1 MLPDLLREFLT
12 ADPFIHFT
20 LHFADG
26 YHLEVRD
33 PAAVQWMGDGP
44 LILLTEHKAYVG
56 SPISTALAIYVDPR
70 TITRIVTTAI
80 PPALVPPDPEP
91 LPPPKDRILFVCTY
105 NTARSQMAEAI
116 LRSLA
121 GDRFEV
127 ASAGLEP
134 GTVHPLAIQVMQ
146 EVGLDISPARTKTI
160 FELYKAGFLVT
171 SIISV
176 CDESREKCPVFPGV
190 RSTLHWSIPDPV
202 RGEAE
207 GLGIEQFRH
216 ARDAIYACVREWLQA

>member
-1 MLPDLLREFLT
+1 MLPELLRQFLT
-12 ADPFIHFT
+12 AEPFMPFT

-26 YHLEVRD
+26 YHVEVRD
-33 PAAVQWMGDGP
+33 PATVQWADQGP
-44 LILLTEHKAYVG
+44 LVLLTQHKAYVG
-56 SPISTALAIYVDPR
+56 SPITTALASYLDPG
-70 TITRIVTTAI
+70 TITRIITTAI
-80 PPALVPPDPEP
+80 PPVLVPREPEP
-91 LPPPKDRILFVCTY
+91 PPTKDRILFVCTH

-121 GDRFEV
+121 GDRFE
-127 ASAGLEP
+127 ATSAGLQP

-146 EVGLDISPARTKTI
+146 EVGLDISQARTKTI
-160 FELYKAGFLVT
+160 FELYRAGILFT

-202 RGEAE
+202 
-207 GLGIEQFRH
+207 LGATPERMLEQFRS
-216 ARDAIYACVREWLQA
+216 ARDALYGCVREWIQAP